1 MNKRYQLIKPI
12 ISDKIYETS
21 SLIKGAKKCY
31 SEVKN
36 AKICGAKTF
45 TVRDID
51 SQETFIFKIHNPY
64 IPQNQIALGGSQ
76 IALSGPQHQIALS
89 GGTVVL
95 PTMGSA
101 KLNKNNHLDLTNH
114 TGQYLGQNIRQLGGA
129 DDDTD
134 TKISAINDNLKKLD
148 ERVTI
153 LESKGTA
160 TVVPPPE
167 TVGTIGAT
175 GATGTVTAENP
186 NTCSVM

>member
-1 MNKRYQLIKPI
+1 
-12 ISDKIYETS
+12 
-21 SLIKGAKKCY
+21 
-31 SEVKN
+31 
-36 AKICGAKTF
+36 
-45 TVRDID
+45 
-51 SQETFIFKIHNPY
+51 
-64 IPQNQIALGGSQ
+64 
-76 IALSGPQHQIALS
+76 
-89 GGTVVL
+89 
-95 PTMGSA
+95 MGSA

-160 TVVPPPE
+160 TVVAPPE
-167 TVGTIGAT
+167 TVGNVGTIGA
-175 GATGTVTAENP
+175 ATVENP